1 MTVKTP
7 SIHPD
12 MGMRLISCWT
22 QPVVTVSKLTAVQC
36 PQPAPT
42 RLKSCGPSVVIPKTK
57 LDTSR
62 NTREACMHV
71 INQELAQ
78 RLLLSPPSRAGLHRV
93 GHEILR
99 PAARAGKPSSP
110 LALHLT
116 PAPASCAPCLPTLSH
131 LPNAK
136 RHKGQNSPTAC
147 SAPPSIFITMRQAN
161 ASWRGCRFLHPPFL
175 RRGRGSP
182 AVV

>member
-78 RLLLSPPSRAGLHRV
+78 RLLLSPASRAGLHRV

-99 PAARAGKPSSP
+99 PAAGAGKPSSP

-116 PAPASCAPCLPTLSH
+116 PAPASCTPRRPACP
-131 LPNAK
+131 
-136 RHKGQNSPTAC
+136 RSPTFRTQKGTKDKTHQRVLCLQCAT
-147 SAPPSIFITMRQAN
+147 FHLHHY
-161 ASWRGCRFLHPPFL
+161 ASGER
-175 RRGRGSP
+175 
-182 AVV
+182 